1 MPWPPVECG
10 RETSTPSSQ
19 KSWLEKSVGARATT
33 RSSSLTPPAWRFRM
47 WRPRRSC
54 TSARLRPV
62 AEHLSASLRF
72 RPGML
77 PQSAELPVAETEE
90 KTEEPPLF
98 RVLLHN
104 DDYTTMDFVVQVLQS
119 VFNMPE
125 DQAIQIMLN
134 VHVKGIG
141 VAGVY
146 TYEVAE
152 MKVAKT
158 TAMAREYEFP
168 LLCTIE

>member
-1 MPWPPVECG
+1 
-10 RETSTPSSQ
+10 
-19 KSWLEKSVGARATT
+19 
-33 RSSSLTPPAWRFRM
+33 
-47 WRPRRSC
+47 
-54 TSARLRPV
+54 
-62 AEHLSASLRF
+62 
-72 RPGML
+72 ML
-77 PQSAELPVAETEE
+77 PQSAELPVAESEE

-104 DDYTTMDFVVQVLQS
+104 DDYTTMDFVVQVLQT
-119 VFNMPE
+119 VFNMPP
-125 DQAIQIMLN
+125 DHAIQVMLN

-158 TAMAREYEFP
+158 TAMAREQEFP
-168 LLCTIE
+168 LLCTIEKA